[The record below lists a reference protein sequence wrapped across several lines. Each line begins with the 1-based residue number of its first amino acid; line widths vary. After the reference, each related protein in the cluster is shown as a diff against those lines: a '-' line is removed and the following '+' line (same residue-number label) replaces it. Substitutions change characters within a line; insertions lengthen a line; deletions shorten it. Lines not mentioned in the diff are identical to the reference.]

1 MNSYEEITDDQLL
14 CSAINTYQVVIIGRD
29 YIDIIEDENGSPVF
43 FFIDVV
49 DLKENSLSDIVS
61 SMKYCVEIFEKH
73 EHYEKCAD
81 ITEFLKQYNLS

>member
-29 YIDIIEDENGSPVF
+29 YIDII
-43 FFIDVV
+43 
-49 DLKENSLSDIVS
+49 LKENSLSDIVS